1 MSEPI
6 KAYELACTML
16 NAIGWNGNDFRLRD
30 RVVIAI
36 APEVERL
43 NEQMKEKE
51 AKG

>member
-1 MSEPI
+1 MSEPY

-16 NAIGWNGNDFRLRD
+16 IAIGWNGHDFRLRD

-36 APEVERL
+36 EPEVRRL

-51 AKG
+51 AKE